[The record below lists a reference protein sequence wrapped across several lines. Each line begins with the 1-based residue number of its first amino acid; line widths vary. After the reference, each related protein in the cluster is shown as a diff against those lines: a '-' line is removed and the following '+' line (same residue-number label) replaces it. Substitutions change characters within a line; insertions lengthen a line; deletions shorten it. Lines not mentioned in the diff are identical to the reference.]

1 MVAGWLVQQSDGS
14 LIIVLGEQ
22 NIQNQLDGVA
32 RNNKSCVRESF
43 SHSKNAAMNFRRSG
57 AYGTAVSFLKQ
68 LPSFFSSFLRHI
80 FSLFSR
86 QFMFVMQPNDAKEK
100 NSIIIE
106 SVDSISK
113 DERGFPLTQYI
124 TNGRI
129 SRGGYTFTHFKH
141 HHRVL
146 RLISY
151 SMNV

>member
-1 MVAGWLVQQSDGS
+1 MKIQSFITKS
-14 LIIVLGEQ
+14 RIQ
-22 NIQNQLDGVA
+22 NIQTG
-32 RNNKSCVRESF
+32 
-43 SHSKNAAMNFRRSG
+43 
-57 AYGTAVSFLKQ
+57 
-68 LPSFFSSFLRHI
+68 I
-80 FSLFSR
+80 
-86 QFMFVMQPNDAKEK
+86 
-100 NSIIIE
+100 IIIE

-151 SMNV
+151 RMVYNIAIIAQFTCAPREVKKIAISVSYSYFYSYSYSYSPVDLPR

>member
-1 MVAGWLVQQSDGS
+1 M
-14 LIIVLGEQ
+14 
-22 NIQNQLDGVA
+22 
-32 RNNKSCVRESF
+32 
-43 SHSKNAAMNFRRSG
+43 HSTSM
-57 AYGTAVSFLKQ
+57 
-68 LPSFFSSFLRHI
+68 PSFALTHGTSMPSFALSVI
-80 FSLFSR
+80 NNL
-86 QFMFVMQPNDAKEK
+86 
-100 NSIIIE
+100 IIE

-151 SMNV
+151 SMSV